1 MLRNPQ
7 KYSITGLHH
16 HVISPDWLC
25 FIHIQ
30 SLDVPDLSQGSI
42 NSFMLCPLLGMSFL
56 IALYFWVLPNKRLFF
71 FQVYSLVTSVS
82 IPLPNLPRLNWCLC
96 LLCSTL
102 HLVQKCLP
110 ASLELVSHVF
120 LSPCLDCELFIG
132 KDIAIL
138 FSLHN
143 FLLLD
148 SIWHLLAHLCHILRL
163 KLKRKDQSSILV
175 YFTPFPCCSVVL
187 CILEAADSLLPDYLS
202 KWWIW
207 LWALAPTNKL
217 LAMLCMHPVWS
228 LWTCTSGSW
237 LQNCILDCEP
247 CWVSAVQ
254 LDSPH
259 YRLCFDFKL
268 MGPRPVGTAEAIPTQ
283 LLVLR
288 S

>member
-16 HVISPDWLC
+16 HAISPDWLY

-42 NSFMLCPLLGMSFL
+42 NSFMLCPLLGMSFP
-56 IALYFWVLPNKRLFF
+56 IALYFWVLPNKPRLI

-110 ASLELVSHVF
+110 GISGACFSCVS
-120 LSPCLDCELFIG
+120 
-132 KDIAIL
+132 
-138 FSLHN
+138 FSLFRLWAFHWQRYCH
-143 FLLLD
+143 FVFPPQLLAAWL
-148 SIWHLLAHLCHILRL
+148 WHLLAHLCHILKL
-163 KLKRKDQSSILV
+163 KLKRKDQSSVLV
-175 YFTPFPCCSVVL
+175 YFTPLPCCSVVL
-187 CILEAADSLLPDYLS
+187 CILVAADSLLPDYLS

-237 LQNCILDCEP
+237 LQNCVLDCEP
-247 CWVSAVQ
+247 RWVSAVQ

-283 LLVLR
+283 LLVLC